1 MKVFVPL
8 STVLRIAFWL
18 VTLAIVATLAVGQRT
33 SADPLPQPPDTSA
46 TAQVVRA
53 DQGEEVT
60 PSCRRT

>member
-1 MKVFVPL
+1 MKVLVPV
-8 STVLRIAFWL
+8 STVLRIVFWL
-18 VTLAIVATLAVGQRT
+18 VTLAVVAALAAGQRT
-33 SADPLPQPPDTSA
+33 SATPLPPSPDSPA

>member
-1 MKVFVPL
+1 MKVLIPL
-8 STVLRIAFWL
+8 STVLRIVFWL
-18 VTLAIVATLAVGQRT
+18 VTIAVVAALAAGQRT
-33 SADPLPQPPDTSA
+33 SATPLPQPPDSSA